1 MPSSHA
7 LPLALQ
13 LTSLEARHLHADRLQ
28 PDHLILGLL
37 KLVDVDL
44 EGYLAQI
51 PEEEARATKT
61 EIKALTEAFNAALVE
76 TTGVRRQ
83 LRYRLNPQGPSA
95 HPSKG
100 TPAPS
105 TSYSDVIARAD
116 DHPRWPAISML
127 ICALDNCSEAAL
139 AQFKE
144 SGSCRDKL
152 RTAAAERLRRSE
164 GDEDWV
170 GFIRS
175 VPQLS
180 RSWKNL
186 PGAHPLPLSE
196 IWRRLLSQ
204 SQIRITA
211 DGSLHAT
218 RAKKTILR
226 SPASLKGE
234 WIELFGTELAESL
247 TQFASS
253 AKDSG
258 GPVTVPVDEL

>member
-1 MPSSHA
+1 MPASHA

-13 LTSLEARHLHADRLQ
+13 LTSLEARHLHAERLL
-28 PDHLILGLL
+28 PDHLILGML

-51 PEEEARATKT
+51 PKEEARATKA
-61 EIKALTEAFNAALVE
+61 EIKALTDAFNAALVE

-100 TPAPS
+100 TPSPT

-127 ICALDNCSEAAL
+127 ICALDNCGEATQSQL
-139 AQFKE
+139 TE
-144 SGSCRDKL
+144 SGSSRDKL
-152 RTAAAERLRRSE
+152 RTAAADRLRRSE

-170 GFIRS
+170 GLIRS
-175 VPQLS
+175 IPQLS
-180 RSWKNL
+180 RSWENL
-186 PGAHPLPLSE
+186 AGAHPLPLSE
-196 IWRRLLSQ
+196 IWRRLLGQ
-204 SQIRITA
+204 SQLRIAA
-211 DGSLHAT
+211 DGALHAT
-218 RAKKTILR
+218 RAKKTVLR

-234 WIELFGTELAESL
+234 WQELFGTELAESL
-247 TQFASS
+247 AQFAAS
-253 AKDSG
+253 AKESG
-258 GPVTVPVDEL
+258 APVSVPVDEL

>member
-1 MPSSHA
+1 MPASHA

-13 LTSLEARHLHADRLQ
+13 LTSLEARHLHAERLQ

-44 EGYLAQI
+44 TNYLSQLPA
-51 PEEEARATKT
+51 EEARATRS
-61 EIKALTEAFNAALVE
+61 EIRALTDAFNLALVE

-95 HPSKG
+95 HPVKA

-105 TSYSDVIARAD
+105 TGYADVIARAD
-116 DHPRWPAISML
+116 DHPRWPAIAML
-127 ICALDNCSEAAL
+127 ICALDNCGEATV
-139 AQFKE
+139 AQLKA
-144 SGSCRDKL
+144 SGSSRDKL
-152 RTAAAERLRRSE
+152 RTAAAERLRRSD

-180 RSWKNL
+180 RSWETI
-186 PGAHPLPLSE
+186 PGAAPLSLSE

-204 SQIRITA
+204 SQLRIAA

-218 RAKKTILR
+218 RSKKTVLK

-234 WIELFGTELAESL
+234 WTELFGAELAESL
-247 TQFASS
+247 AQFSAS